1 VLCEKYRVGEVLGSG
16 SMGVV
21 MSAEHLQ
28 LGISVAIKALHPE
41 SRSNEEALARFR
53 REACAAAHIRGDHV
67 ARVLDVGSLDDGTP
81 FIVMER
87 LEGED
92 LGMRLERGGPL
103 PLQEAI
109 DCVMQACEAVG
120 EAHGLGII
128 HRDLK
133 PQNLFCARRP
143 DGTATI
149 KVLDFGI
156 SKMPSM
162 RLTETHACVGS
173 PCYMSPEQLQSSRD
187 ADARSD
193 VWSLGAVLYELL
205 TGRLPFDG
213 ETMPELCTR
222 ILSASPRP
230 MHQIRPAIPE
240 ELDAVVER
248 ALAKDRADRF
258 ANVAELAAALAPF
271 GPPGADA
278 RTEAIARLL
287 GVDPLAVV
295 DAPRSAIVKCAAEA
309 DGDGGS
315 SAVPSCRALTIV
327 TAADGP
333 AICCEPLPIC
343 PPATIRRRSR
353 RLRRVF
359 HGLAVAGIGAATA
372 VVLVRIAGGSSN
384 GGLAAAAASP
394 AQANDKARNN
404 QEPAPLAAAFEGMA
418 SPIVL
423 APPPKVPDPAEPSPS
438 ARTAPVAKAIGAN
451 RSVAVAAPWLQPRV
465 ASSGPSP
472 QAVVVAKPRIAPPSP
487 PPSAKPKSLYDY
499 RK

>member
-1 VLCEKYRVGEVLGSG
+1 
-16 SMGVV
+16 MGVV

-41 SRSNEEALARFR
+41 SRTNEEALARFR

-103 PLQEAI
+103 PLDEAI

-205 TGRLPFDG
+205 TARLPFDG

-230 MHQIRPAIPE
+230 MHQIRPVIPE

-248 ALAKDRADRF
+248 ALAKDRDHRY
-258 ANVAELAAALAPF
+258 ANVADFAAALAPF
-271 GPPGADA
+271 GPPGAAA
-278 RTEAIARLL
+278 RTETIARLL
-287 GVDPLAVV
+287 GVEPLARV
-295 DAPRSAIVKCAAEA
+295 DERPSTLATCSDGADGRQADDVNGTVPRSCH
-309 DGDGGS
+309 
-315 SAVPSCRALTIV
+315 PLALV
-327 TAADGP
+327 TAVDGP
-333 AICCEPLPIC
+333 ASCCEKLPIC
-343 PPATIRRRSR
+343 PPAVIRQRAY

-359 HGLAVAGIGAATA
+359 HALAVAGVGAAVA
-372 VVLVRIAGGSSN
+372 VLLRNGGSSAR
-384 GGLAAAAASP
+384 GALESAVAPPAAADEP
-394 AQANDKARNN
+394 RTGAQS
-404 QEPAPLAAAFEGMA
+404 APLAAAFEGVA

-423 APPPKVPDPAEPSPS
+423 APSPKVIPPVDPPLDPPPGS
-438 ARTAPVAKAIGAN
+438 RTVPVAKPIAVN
-451 RSVAVAAPWLQPRV
+451 RSVAVAAPWPQPRLPV
-465 ASSGPSP
+465 SGPP
-472 QAVVVAKPRIAPPSP
+472 TQAAPVAKSKAAPPPSP
-487 PPSAKPKSLYDY
+487 TAKPKSLYDY